1 MTGDVSGDLTGRRL
15 GNYRIDGVLGKGGMS
30 VMYKATDVRLGRKVA
45 LKVIGEHL
53 GADAEFRERFVD
65 EARNTSAV
73 DHANV
78 VPLYDFGEL
87 DGMLYI
93 AMRLVDGADLASLIA
108 DGPISPD
115 RTLRLLDQVADA
127 LDCLHERG
135 LVHLDVKPAN
145 VLVTSRESAREHVYV
160 ADFGLTRRGATGHRT
175 RGGDF
180 LGSPTYAAPEHL
192 RGEPLDGRT
201 DQYALACVLYACLTG
216 HPPFSGDVPTVIKG
230 HLAVEPPA
238 VSGVVGLPAA
248 VDEVV
253 RKGMAKNP
261 ADRYDNCVELI
272 TAARKA
278 LGPAAGSTTPPGPPQ
293 TTREAGM
300 PSAPGQ
306 PGGHPGPGAAPQG
319 EPGHGWQAAAGAG
332 QPGAGAGQSGQPGN
346 FGHPGAGAAQ
356 SGPQGHGQSG
366 PGDQPGQPGYSGP
379 HGPGP
384 QGYGDQPGQ
393 PGNFGHPSAGPGQP
407 GQAGP
412 GGQPGAQGAAHS
424 GPQGHGQPGP
434 GDQPG
439 QPSYSGPQGH
449 GQSGH
454 GDQAGNPGNFG
465 HPGPGGQPGQPS
477 HSGSQGPTH
486 GHPGPQGP
494 GQPGTPGHAGQPGPY
509 PGHQPGPSPYGHP
522 GMPQFSPNTPPHGQ
536 PWNPGWPPQQQ
547 PYGYPQQPPKKS
559 GLKWLWA
566 ALAGLVVVAAVVVTL
581 VLVNRDGGSAPATTT
596 APNIPVGP
604 TGGAT
609 GQSTGNAPP
618 PATISI
624 KPSP

>member
-1 MTGDVSGDLTGRRL
+1 ML

-93 AMRLVDGADLASLIA
+93 AMRLVDGADLASLVA
-108 DGPISPD
+108 DGPIAPE
-115 RTLRLLDQVADA
+115 RALKLLDQVADA

-145 VLVTSRESAREHVYV
+145 VLVTSREAAREHVYV

-216 HPPFSGDVPTVIKG
+216 QPPFSGDVPAVIKG

-238 VSGVVGLPAA
+238 VSEVVGLPPAI
-248 VDEVV
+248 DEVV
-253 RKGMAKNP
+253 RRGMAKNP

-278 LGPAAGSTTPPGPPQ
+278 LGPAASSATPPGPPQ
-293 TTREAGM
+293 PPAREPGT
-300 PSAPGQ
+300 PSAPAPGPAGPVGQFGQ
-306 PGGHPGPGAAPQG
+306 PGM
-319 EPGHGWQAAAGAG
+319 
-332 QPGAGAGQSGQPGN
+332 
-346 FGHPGAGAAQ
+346 
-356 SGPQGHGQSG
+356 
-366 PGDQPGQPGYSGP
+366 
-379 HGPGP
+379 
-384 QGYGDQPGQ
+384 
-393 PGNFGHPSAGPGQP
+393 
-407 GQAGP
+407 
-412 GGQPGAQGAAHS
+412 
-424 GPQGHGQPGP
+424 PGP
-434 GDQPG
+434 GDRPGSPSVQPG
-439 QPSYSGPQGH
+439 EFGPAARPGPP
-449 GQSGH
+449 GQ
-454 GDQAGNPGNFG
+454 FG
-465 HPGPGGQPGQPS
+465 HPPQ
-477 HSGSQGPTH
+477 HT
-486 GHPGPQGP
+486 GHPGFPV
-494 GQPGTPGHAGQPGPY
+494 QPARYHPGPPPRTGWAPPATAWQPQNQY
-509 PGHQPGPSPYGHP
+509 PPPGYPPYGPYGGHQP
-522 GMPQFSPNTPPHGQ
+522 
-536 PWNPGWPPQQQ
+536 
-547 PYGYPQQPPKKS
+547 PKTG

-566 ALAGLVVVAAVVVTL
+566 GLAGLVVVAAVVVTL
-581 VLVNRDGGSAPATTT
+581 VLVNRDGGSAPAPTT
-596 APNIPVGP
+596 APQIPVGP
-604 TGGAT
+604 TGG
-609 GQSTGNAPP
+609 STGRSTGEGPP

-624 KPSP
+624 KPGP